1 MQLFSNGFCCIAH
14 KKTYDSIVKFSRRM
28 QWQQC
33 WIAYAWKCCIMAPRL
48 KAKILFLV
56 ELHFKRCKSFC
67 KLFKALKAFFIK
79 VLKLAGTSF
88 VSLFQL
94 RQAIG
99 ILKKT
104 CLRRPIEILYFLP
117 GRFSKCLT
125 LLFVFSIR
133 GHMQA
138 EACIYKQGIF
148 IHVFPIRIIVPWL

>member
-1 MQLFSNGFCCIAH
+1 MAFVVLHIKKHTTPSLNFLGACNGSNVELHTHENVASWPQGL
-14 KKTYDSIVKFSRRM
+14 KLKF
-28 QWQQC
+28 
-33 WIAYAWKCCIMAPRL
+33 I
-48 KAKILFLV
+48 FLV

-88 VSLFQL
+88 VPLFQL